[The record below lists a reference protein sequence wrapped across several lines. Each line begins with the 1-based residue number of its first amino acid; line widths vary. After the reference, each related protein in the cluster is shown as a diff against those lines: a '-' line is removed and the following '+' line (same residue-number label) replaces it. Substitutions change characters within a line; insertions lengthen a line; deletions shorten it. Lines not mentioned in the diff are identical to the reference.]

1 MEIIYL
7 LQTVSHLHSK
17 TTWRQLANIIEA
29 MLAMTGRVT
38 MLGISRWTEAGGSY
52 RTVQRFFATTIL
64 WTQLNI
70 HLFLAHR
77 YSEEDEV
84 ALAGDHTVVT
94 KSGKETHGLDHF
106 FSSTGSKVVKGLEFF
121 SLSFINISRRES
133 SPVLMKQTIRPEK
146 KDKGGSKKAEK
157 KSKAKKNEVVQKEA
171 KTRTIVKS
179 NCHLIYNSFKLTFS
193 RSYP

>member
-7 LQTVSHLHSK
+7 LQAVSHLHTK
-17 TTWRQLANIIEA
+17 TTWRQLTTIVEA

-38 MLGISRWTEAGGSY
+38 MLGISRWTESGGSY

-64 WTQLNI
+64 WTHLNF

-77 YSEEDEV
+77 YSTGDEV

-106 FSSTGSKVVKGLEFF
+106 FSSSRTKVVKGLEFF
-121 SLSFINISRRES
+121 SLSFINVSRRES
-133 SPVLMKQTIRPEK
+133 SPILLKQTIRPEK
-146 KDKGGSKKAEK
+146 KDKINSKKDHK
-157 KSKAKKNEVVQKEA
+157 KSNIKKNAVAQKEA
-171 KTRTIVKS
+171 KTRTIVKLS
-179 NCHLIYNSFKLTFS
+179 YRPIYNLFKPTLNL
-193 RSYP
+193 Y

>member
-7 LQTVSHLHSK
+7 LQAVSHLHAK
-17 TTWRQLANIIEA
+17 TTWRQLANIVEA

-38 MLGISRWTEAGGSY
+38 MLGISRWTESGGSY

-64 WTQLNI
+64 WTHLNF

-77 YSEEDEV
+77 YSAEDEV

-106 FSSTGSKVVKGLEFF
+106 FSSTRTKVVKGLEFF
-121 SLSFINISRRES
+121 SLSLINVSRRES
-133 SPVLMKQTIRPEK
+133 SPILMKQTVRPEK
-146 KDKGGSKKAEK
+146 KDKAVSKKDQK
-157 KSKAKKNEVVQKEA
+157 KSKAKKNAVAQKVA
-171 KTRTIVKS
+171 KIRTIVKS
-179 NCHLIYNSFKLTFS
+179 SCRPIYNSFKPMLS
-193 RSYP
+193 RS